1 MGSYIK
7 EDVKVADELF
17 LIVALLEREHPDRPG
32 FSVKEILERA
42 TLENITGELRSGLSI
57 HAYEHAVA
65 NLKPGSGKY
74 RILYKTQQGKL
85 RLLRAGDDVHPGRT
99 GKIWPNLEDVPQKYA
114 ELIEWAK
121 RRYSKGG
128 SNQRSGS
135 NPLNNSNQPRWLEGI
150 FQMRGLGKKLW
161 AEEDA
166 DEYVSKL
173 RENW

>member
-1 MGSYIK
+1 MGAYVKDDI
-7 EDVKVADELF
+7 KVADELF
-17 LIVALLEREHPDRPG
+17 VIVALLERENPDRAG

-42 TLENITGELRSGLSI
+42 RRENVTGQELRSGLAI

-74 RILYKTQQGKL
+74 RILYKTRQGKL
-85 RLLRAGDDVHPGRT
+85 RLLRAGDDVHSGRT
-99 GKIWPNLEDVPQKYA
+99 GKIWPNPVELPRKYG

-121 RRYSKGG
+121 DRYNKGEN
-128 SNQRSGS
+128 SSGES
-135 NPLNNSNQPRWLEGI
+135 NPPRWLDGI

-161 AEEDA
+161 GGEDP
-166 DEYVSKL
+166 DQYVRKL

>member
-1 MGSYIK
+1 MGAYLK
-7 EDVKVADELF
+7 DDVKVADELF
-17 LIVALLEREHPDRPG
+17 IIVALLERENPDRRC

-42 TLENITGELRSGLSI
+42 RRENITGEDLRSGLSI

-65 NLKPGSGKY
+65 NLKPGSAKY
-74 RILYKTQQGKL
+74 RILYRTPQGKL

-99 GKIWPNLEDVPQKYA
+99 GKIWPNPEELPQKYW
-114 ELIEWAK
+114 ELVEWAK
-121 RRYSKGG
+121 DRYKKRENPPGG
-128 SNQRSGS
+128 SNR
-135 NPLNNSNQPRWLEGI
+135 PRWLDGV

-161 AEEDA
+161 AGEDA